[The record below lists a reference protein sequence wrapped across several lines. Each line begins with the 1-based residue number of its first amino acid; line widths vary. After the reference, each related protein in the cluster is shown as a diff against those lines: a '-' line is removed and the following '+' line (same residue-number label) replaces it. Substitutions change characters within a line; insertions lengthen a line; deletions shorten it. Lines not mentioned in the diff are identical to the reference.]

1 MFGKNK
7 KQPPAT
13 EVHLEVSFVQPHKGE
28 AYFYTP
34 IAHATIQDQQGGKKV
49 FTDFDL
55 SLAGKL
61 KLIFEREHMNWF
73 EVREEEAPLK
83 NDHYFTLYYF
93 PHRLVSR
100 RASSREEKATLED
113 IRKLFEFFIT
123 QAQTRLAEIQQIP
136 SPTASGFIAD
146 ETAEEPEVVSIV
158 AAAIPMEEQETVQT
172 LNPEIVEQVSKRRK
186 STE

>member
-7 KQPPAT
+7 KQTTT
-13 EVHLEVSFVQPHKGE
+13 EVHLEVNFVQPHKGE

-34 IAHATIQDQQGGKKV
+34 IAHATFQDQKERKQV
-49 FTDFDL
+49 FTDYDL

-61 KLIFEREHMNWF
+61 KLIFEREKMSWF
-73 EVREEEAPLK
+73 EVKEETAPLK

-136 SPTASGFIAD
+136 SPTASGFIA
-146 ETAEEPEVVSIV
+146 EEPEVVSIV
-158 AAAIPMEEQETVQT
+158 AAAVPMEEQEMMQT
-172 LNPEIVEQVSKRRK
+172 QNSEVIERVSKKRK
-186 STE
+186 GTEN

>member
-7 KQPPAT
+7 KQTPT
-13 EVHLEVSFVQPHKGE
+13 EVHLEVNFVQPHKGE

-34 IAHATIQDQQGGKKV
+34 IAHAACQDQKERKPV
-49 FTDFDL
+49 FTDYDL

-61 KLIFEREHMNWF
+61 KLIFEREKMSWF
-73 EVREEEAPLK
+73 EVKEETAPLK

-136 SPTASGFIAD
+136 SPTASGFIAE
-146 ETAEEPEVVSIV
+146 ETGNEPEVVSIV
-158 AAAIPMEEQETVQT
+158 AAAVPMEETEMMQT
-172 LNPEIVEQVSKRRK
+172 QNPEVIERVSKKRK
-186 STE
+186 GAEK